1 MYIYIHTDETTLNLR
16 CLNDPKY
23 PTYYFPN
30 IPKSKFKVNFA
41 ISKVN
46 SIPTLTYR
54 FIVDEEV

>member
-1 MYIYIHTDETTLNLR
+1 MKHTTTLNLR

-23 PTYYFPN
+23 PTYHIPN